1 MTVPG
6 GSNRGWEAK
15 VDHRLRAL
23 LEPVQSGPGEVRRP
37 VSVFIRFQG
46 DAAALQ
52 ARGVSVRSV
61 AGDVATATIDLLDI
75 PGVASAPE
83 IVFVELSRPLRPDPP
98 WSSRS

>member
-23 LEPVQSGPGEVRRP
+23 LGPVQVQPGPGEVRRP
-37 VSVFIRFQG
+37 VSVFIRFRG
-46 DAAALQ
+46 DAAALR

-98 WSSRS
+98 GR